1 MLAGLAVIV
10 AVSAMRPST
19 PGITTEGPGPVP
31 VSRPGDVTVPVPL
44 VAGGGTVSSGDVVDL
59 VAVDELGEA
68 RIIANRVTVTEPAGS
83 AGYSSQAVVLITMQQ
98 QDALAVTAAARR
110 GPLSVLI
117 HPDADS
123 RNSLTQQ

>member
-10 AVSAMRPST
+10 AISAMRPST
-19 PGITTEGPGPVP
+19 PGITAEGPGPVP

-44 VAGGGTVSSGDVVDL
+44 STGGSTVSSGDVVDL

-68 RIIANRVTVTEPAGS
+68 RIIADRVTVTEPAGS

-98 QDALAVTAAARR
+98 QDALAVTAAAGR

>member
-10 AVSAMRPST
+10 AISAMRPSAPTVTAGT
-19 PGITTEGPGPVP
+19 PDPVA

-44 VAGGGTVSSGDVVDL
+44 VAGGSTVASGDVVDL
-59 VAVDELGEA
+59 VAVDERGEA
-68 RIIANRVTVTEPAGS
+68 QIIADRVTVTEPAGS

-98 QDALAVTAAARR
+98 QDALAVTAAAER